1 LLIQTYSWTN
11 AHPKANYPVFLIIS
25 LEKKIFMKY
34 TEDVSVKGQ
43 IALVTGAA
51 RGIGRACALALAE
64 AGADVA
70 LGLKNV
76 NNDNGLIKEI
86 ETLGRKAFPLQMN
99 VENLYEINTAI
110 DAIGKHFGKLDIL
123 VNNAGI
129 GPPNFIEDVT
139 EEDFDYTVNV
149 NLKGTF
155 FVSQAAGKL
164 MVEQKY
170 GRIINLSSQAG
181 FISLPS
187 ESVYCMTKAGI
198 AHLTKCFAV
207 EWGKHNITVNAV
219 APTFIKT
226 PGTEKWLLD
235 EEFKKQV
242 LSKIVLGRV
251 GRPEDVASA
260 VLFLASPAA
269 SMITGTTLMIDGGWT
284 AQ

>member
-1 LLIQTYSWTN
+1 MI
-11 AHPKANYPVFLIIS
+11 H
-25 LEKKIFMKY
+25 
-34 TEDVSVKGQ
+34 TEDISVKGK
-43 IALVTGAA
+43 IALITGAG

-64 AGADVA
+64 GGAHIA
-70 LGLKNV
+70 LGLRNEKS
-76 NNDNGLIKEI
+76 DGGLVDEI
-86 ETLGRKAFPLQMN
+86 EAMGRKVLPLQMN
-99 VENLYEINTAI
+99 VQNISEINA
-110 DAIGKHFGKLDIL
+110 AVEGVKKEFGRIDIL

-129 GPPNFIEDVT
+129 GPPNPIEQVT
-139 EEDFDYTVNV
+139 EEDFDYTVSV

-155 FVSQAAGKL
+155 FVSQAVGKL
-164 MVEQKY
+164 MVEQKS

-181 FISLPS
+181 FIALPS

-226 PGTEKWLLD
+226 PGTEKWLLNED
-235 EEFKKQV
+235 FKKEV

-251 GRPEDVASA
+251 GHPKDVASA

-269 SMITGTTLMIDGGWT
+269 SLITGTTLMIDGGWT
-284 AQ
+284 AS